1 MREPAC
7 KLYHL
12 ADSDRNW
19 WLFLVQTRIGCLTSH
34 TQLITTRSTWKET
47 GTDVSPMQWEEVCQ
61 HGGWHSNA
69 APEWHWYCLWTKIQW
84 TGIHT
89 SINTHQAVL
98 LASCPI
104 PWPHNDM
111 GIRPMS
117 VAVAYRSPLPSSK
130 KPYLLLAVCSS
141 TRGESPRRMILSH
154 NTTWLTT
161 CVCV

>member
-1 MREPAC
+1 MQTIRTP
-7 KLYHL
+7 YHL

-34 TQLITTRSTWKET
+34 TQLITTRSTWRET
-47 GTDVSPMQWEEVCQ
+47 GTDVCLMQWAEVCQ

-84 TGIHT
+84 TGIQT
-89 SINTHQAVL
+89 SINTPGSTLKWHLVPFPGHIMTWE
-98 LASCPI
+98 SDPC
-104 PWPHNDM
+104 
-111 GIRPMS
+111 S